1 MKLTIRI
8 ILFILLTSTLYSQ
21 IPDQTK
27 ENRYIFEQIRM
38 PAFPDTVYLCGEQIP
53 LDVPEVRER
62 AEREYFLLLQDPGQ
76 VMLYLKRSGKYFPMY
91 EKLFK
96 EAGLPEDLKYLS
108 VAESAL
114 YQSRSVK
121 SALGLWQFMEGTG
134 RSMGLQ
140 IDKFVDE
147 RCHPVKSTKAAI
159 AYLKNG
165 YKSHRSWISTLAGY
179 NMGNF
184 GVSESMKYQN
194 ALDYFSLY
202 LNEETSRFV
211 FRILAIKLVMSNP
224 EMHGYH
230 LQDSDYYKQDDIQKV
245 DWPKSITDLSEWA
258 KSQGTSY
265 KNVKL
270 LNPWI
275 LGRSL
280 PNPQNGKVWEIC
292 IPVDSL
298 KTN

>member
-1 MKLTIRI
+1 MKFTIRI
-8 ILFILLTSTLYSQ
+8 IIFILLATTLYSQ
-21 IPDQTK
+21 SPDQPK
-27 ENRYIFEQIRM
+27 EQRYIFEQIRM
-38 PAFPDTVYLCGEQIP
+38 PALPDTVLLCGEQIP
-53 LDVPEVRER
+53 LDDAEIRER

-91 EKLFK
+91 EKLLQ
-96 EAGLPEDLKYLS
+96 EAGMPDDLKFLS

-134 RSMGLQ
+134 KSMGLQ

-147 RCHPVKSTKAAI
+147 RCHPQKSTEAAI
-159 AYLKNG
+159 KYLKNG
-165 YKSHRSWISTLAGY
+165 YRMHGSWISTLAGY

-211 FRILAIKLVMSNP
+211 FRILAIKLVMTNP
-224 EMHGYH
+224 EIHGYY
-230 LQDSDYYKQDDIQKV
+230 LAEKDYYKPDPTVTI

-265 KNVKL
+265 KNVKM

-275 LGRSL
+275 LGRAL
-280 PNPQNGKVWEIC
+280 PNPQSGKIWEIQ

>member
-1 MKLTIRI
+1 
-8 ILFILLTSTLYSQ
+8 
-21 IPDQTK
+21 
-27 ENRYIFEQIRM
+27 M
-38 PAFPDTVYLCGEQIP
+38 PALPDTLYLCGERIP
-53 LDVPEVRER
+53 LEIPEIRER

-76 VMLYLKRSGKYFPMY
+76 VMLYLKRSGKFFPMY
-91 EKLFK
+91 DKLLK

-134 RSMGLQ
+134 KSMGLQ

-147 RCHPVKSTKAAI
+147 RCHPEKSTLAAI
-159 AYLKNG
+159 KYLAKG
-165 YKSHRSWISTLAGY
+165 YKTHGSWISTLAGY

-184 GVSESMKYQN
+184 GVSESMTYQN

-211 FRILAIKLVMSNP
+211 FRILAIKLVMTNP
-224 EMHGYH
+224 KIHGYN
-230 LQDSDYYKQDDIQKV
+230 LVESDYYKPEATEKV
-245 DWPKSITDLSEWA
+245 DWPKSISDLSEWA
-258 KSQGTSY
+258 IAQGTTY
-265 KNVKL
+265 KQVKL

-280 PNPQNGKVWEIC
+280 PSPQGGKIWEIEL
-292 IPVDSL
+292 PANRN

>member
-1 MKLTIRI
+1 MKFTLRI
-8 ILFILLTSTLYSQ
+8 ILFIFLTTTLYSQ
-21 IPDQTK
+21 PTHPIDQ
-27 ENRYIFEQIRM
+27 RYIFEQTRM
-38 PAFPDTVYLCGEQIP
+38 PAFPDSVFLCGERIP
-53 LDVPEVRER
+53 LEIPEVRER

-91 EKLFK
+91 EKLLK
-96 EAGLPEDLKYLS
+96 DAGLPDDLKYLS

-147 RCHPVKSTKAAI
+147 RCHPEKSTLGAI
-159 AYLKNG
+159 KYLKNG
-165 YKSHRSWISTLAGY
+165 YKSHGSWISTLAGY

-184 GVSESMKYQN
+184 GVAESMKYQN

-211 FRILAIKLVMSNP
+211 FRILAIKLVMTNP
-224 EMHGYH
+224 EIHGYH
-230 LQDSDYYKQDDIQKV
+230 LQDNDYYKSDKTEKI

-270 LNPWI
+270 LNPWM
-275 LGRSL
+275 LERSL
-280 PNPQNGKVWEIC
+280 PNPQSGKVWEIE
-292 IPVDSL
+292 IPFDSL